1 MPGKQAK
8 ILAPA
13 SLDQMLEHVSSYRF
27 AERAR
32 VLILLSAK
40 AGLRAGEIAGLT
52 WEMVLDA
59 RGRVSD
65 TIAIEDRIAKMQ
77 SGRRVPMHPQLK
89 GALVRL
95 QRRSRSTG
103 AIIKSRKGGHMRA
116 NSIVCWFGSLYR
128 TLGLRGCS
136 SHSGRRTFV
145 TNAAKKTHEAG
156 GSLRD
161 VQLLAGH
168 RSIAT
173 TEKYIEGD
181 SHAQRRLVQL
191 L

>member
-13 SLDQMLEHVSSYRF
+13 SLDQMLDHISSYRF

-103 AIIKSRKGGHMRA
+103 PIIKSRKGGHMRA
-116 NSIVCWFGSLYR
+116 NSIVCWFGALYR

-145 TNAAKKTHEAG
+145 TNAAKKTHLAG